1 MKYEK
6 TQGGE
11 MLVVSLEGEVDST
24 NVGELEKMLG
34 EQLSGVTTLVMDCG
48 KLEYISSAGLRIF
61 LSMQKKMRERGTME
75 IRHVNDEVLEI
86 FAVTGLQKLL
96 NIIYEE

>member
-1 MKYEK
+1 MRYEK
-6 TQGGE
+6 TNDGE
-11 MLVVSLEGEVDST
+11 LLTVALEGEVDST
-24 NVGELEKMLG
+24 NVGELEKVLG
-34 EQLSGVTTLVMDCG
+34 EQLGGVSTLVMDCE

-96 NIIYEE
+96 NIIYD

>member
-6 TQGGE
+6 TQNGE
-11 MLVVSLEGEVDST
+11 ILTVTLEGEIDST
-24 NVGELEKMLG
+24 NVGELEKLLG
-34 EQLSGVTTLVMDCG
+34 EQLTGVNTLVMDCAG
-48 KLEYISSAGLRIF
+48 LVYISSAGLRIF

-75 IRHVNDEVLEI
+75 VRHVNDEVLEI

-96 NIIYEE
+96 NIIYD